1 MKIPAALLL
10 VTFLFPSLATAAD
23 ESPRA
28 EGASV
33 ELVSAGF
40 ELADGPSWDGSFAL
54 YIPDVRA
61 KQIKRFVP
69 RRTEVQLFRPEIGTI
84 SASFYN
90 HGQLYLS
97 DNGRSRIAVLKEGT
111 LVALAQ
117 EDLKATPPAR
127 PNDLVVDSQGGLF
140 YTLTRQNQVI
150 YVSPNLTRRVAV
162 EKIETP
168 NGIILSPDGRT
179 LYVSSYV
186 PKKIWAY
193 PLTYQQQGLQDVGKA
208 RLLADMDEG
217 PEKGADGMTVD
228 RAGNIYC
235 TGPADIWIWNPDGK
249 LLDKIP
255 VPTRPINCTFADAD
269 MRTLYI
275 TAFGGLYRVRMRIS
289 GRSPHPPSLA
299 RLQSTNPNRPPTTI
313 PEGVTAELDQVYARY
328 GNRTLLADLFH
339 FPVSA
344 DAGRRPAIVVVHG
357 GGWLNGDKTKFRAL
371 SVELAR
377 RGYLVMAIEYRLGGE
392 AHFPA
397 AMHDCNAAV
406 RFLRAHAEKYD
417 LDPERIGAV
426 GGSAGGHLVG
436 LMAAAPH
443 LEELQGEGGNADFS
457 SRLQAAIVMAGPMQM
472 LSGQVAQR
480 SRSQPEISN
489 ANRWIGK
496 TIDQAPELYRL
507 AAPFQHFN
515 KQSPPLLFMVG
526 EHDVPGRNEPS
537 REKLAGLGVPTG
549 VKIYADGKH
558 GCWNQLP
565 WFGTMVD
572 DMDKFFKQHLVEKK
586 AGKKS
591 P

>member
-1 MKIPAALLL
+1 MKIPAAFLL
-10 VTFLFPSLATAAD
+10 VTFIVPSMLLAAG
-23 ESPRA
+23 ESPRG
-28 EGASV
+28 EGAKV
-33 ELVSAGF
+33 ELVSADF
-40 ELADGPSWDGSFAL
+40 QLADGPAWDGSFAL
-54 YIPDVRA
+54 YVPDVRA

-69 RRTEVQLFRPEIGTI
+69 RRMEVQPFRLDIGTI
-84 SASFYN
+84 SASYYN
-90 HGQLYLS
+90 HGQLYVS

-111 LVALAQ
+111 LVALSQ
-117 EDLKATPPAR
+117 EDLQATPPAR
-127 PNDLVVDSQGGLF
+127 PNDLVVDSRGGLF

-150 YVSPNLTRRVAV
+150 YVSPGGTRQVAV

-168 NGIILSPDGRT
+168 NGIIISPDGRT
-179 LYVSSYV
+179 LYVASYV

-193 PLTYQQQGLQDVGKA
+193 PLEYGQDELQVGGG
-208 RLLADMDEG
+208 RMLAGMDDG
-217 PEKGADGMTVD
+217 PVKGADGMTVD

-235 TGPADIWIWNPDGK
+235 AGPADIWIWNPAGK

-255 VPTRPINCTFADAD
+255 VPTRPINCVFGDGD

-275 TAFGGLYRVRMRIS
+275 TGFGGLYRVRMRIN
-289 GRSPHPPSLA
+289 GRSPHPPSA
-299 RLQSTNPNRPPTTI
+299 VDLQSTNPNRPPTTL
-313 PEGVTAELDQVYARY
+313 PAGVRADLDVVYAQY
-328 GNRTLLADLFH
+328 GHRTLLADLFE
-339 FPVSA
+339 PA
-344 DAGRRPAIVVVHG
+344 ARTGKAPGAAIVVVHG

-406 RFLRAHAEKYD
+406 RFLRAHAKQYSI
-417 LDPERIGAV
+417 DPQRIGAV

-443 LEELQGEGGNADFS
+443 LEELQGEGGHAKHS
-457 SRLQAAIVMAGPMQM
+457 SALQAAIVMAGPMQM
-472 LSGQVAQR
+472 LSGQVAER
-480 SRSQPEISN
+480 SRNQPEVSN

-496 TIDQAPELYRL
+496 TIDQAPELYKL

-526 EHDVPGRNEPS
+526 EHDAPQRNKPT

-549 VKIYADGKH
+549 VKVYADGKH
-558 GCWNQLP
+558 GCWNQNP
-565 WFGTMVD
+565 WFGTMVA
-572 DMDKFFKQHLVEKK
+572 DMDLFFQQNLQ
-586 AGKKS
+586 GKKS
-591 P
+591 R